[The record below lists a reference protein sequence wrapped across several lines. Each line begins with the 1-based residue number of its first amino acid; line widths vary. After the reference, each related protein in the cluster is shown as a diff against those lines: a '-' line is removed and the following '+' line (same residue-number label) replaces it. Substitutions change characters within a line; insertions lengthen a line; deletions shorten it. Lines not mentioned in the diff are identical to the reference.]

1 MPTAAH
7 PDVYLENLR
16 RFAGQIHPTLD
27 SRDYYQLLNVPRSAE
42 TAAIR
47 AAYYKL
53 ADQLHPDR
61 FQTLGDSGL
70 RNQLETIYARI
81 SEAYRVLS
89 HPQRRVAYDRA
100 LAAGQKRMDLQQR
113 ETNAPKNPED
123 AIKHPEAKKFFRM
136 GMVCMGRKDWKGAV
150 MNFTFAKN
158 FEPGTAILAQKLGEA
173 MAAQKTS
180 PPT

>member
-1 MPTAAH
+1 MPPAG

-16 RFAGQIHPTLD
+16 RFASQIHPSLD
-27 SRDYYQLLNVPRSAE
+27 SRDYYQILNVPR
-42 TAAIR
+42 TAQAGDIR

-53 ADQLHPDR
+53 AGQLHPDR
-61 FQTLGDSGL
+61 FHSIDDSGL
-70 RNQLETIYARI
+70 RDQLESIYARI
-81 SEAYRVLS
+81 CEAYRVLS
-89 HPQRRVAYDRA
+89 HPQRRPAYDQA
-100 LAAGQKRMDLQQR
+100 LGAGQKRLDLQQR

-158 FEPGTAILAQKLGEA
+158 FEPGTAILAQKLSEA